1 LIINLRIPFGKK
13 VGLFIEPG
21 LNFAFPLS
29 KSYNSS
35 GTFTYKGYYPA
46 YNILVEDLPDFGFPS
61 NISNKANGKLE
72 LQSMNYSVIVSAG
85 LDFIVKKKIQIGIG
99 AFYNK
104 SLSSISKYTSPDN
117 FQLSSDVNK
126 MNSMMGGSSK
136 ASPQSIGLCLS
147 FRYYLK

>member
-1 LIINLRIPFGKK
+1 
-13 VGLFIEPG
+13 
-21 LNFAFPLS
+21 
-29 KSYNSS
+29 
-35 GTFTYKGYYPA
+35 
-46 YNILVEDLPDFGFPS
+46 
-61 NISNKANGKLE
+61 
-72 LQSMNYSVIVSAG
+72 MNYSVIVSAG